1 MGASYWP
8 RLLQAPRQWEER
20 ITKIKVREAARVLGR
35 EGEVA
40 RAITDPE
47 KKNRNVQVQFN
58 LRTPNVTEEARDKT
72 QKTYAW
78 EAVLMPSWT

>member
-1 MGASYWP
+1 M
-8 RLLQAPRQWEER
+8 
-20 ITKIKVREAARVLGR
+20 LGR

>member
-1 MGASYWP
+1 M
-8 RLLQAPRQWEER
+8 
-20 ITKIKVREAARVLGR
+20 KVREAARVLGR

-58 LRTPNVTEEARDKT
+58 LRTPNITEEARDKP

-78 EAVLMPSWT
+78 EVVLMPSL

>member
-1 MGASYWP
+1 M
-8 RLLQAPRQWEER
+8 
-20 ITKIKVREAARVLGR
+20 REAARVLGR

-58 LRTPNVTEEARDKT
+58 LRTPNVTEEARDKP